1 MLRFSDRL
9 TSTSSGPPDQG
20 KLASDARSGSSD
32 QNTMV
37 MSPDST
43 GSSDH
48 VYASFVEMLGLHQT
62 VKTLEAEYYAV
73 TGGDTKGTDNVAFK
87 NG

>member
-20 KLASDARSGSSD
+20 KLASNASSGSSD
-32 QNTMV
+32 ESTMV

-62 VKTLEAEYYAV
+62 VKTLEAEYCAV
-73 TGGDTKGTDNVAFK
+73 TGGDTKGTNNVAFK
-87 NG
+87 KG